1 MKSPF
6 RSALCVALMAS
17 SAYSACA
24 LAQSIKFADL
34 RPGTYRIEP
43 YHTQVVFSVLHFGLT
58 HYSGMFSG
66 ASGTLTLDPA
76 KLADSK
82 LDVSV
87 PVTSVSTTVA
97 LLTEELRGHEWFDAE
112 HFPVATFVSTAVVPT
127 GKNSAS
133 VTGNLTL
140 HGVTKPV
147 VLSVQLVG
155 SGTNPLSKAFS
166 VGFEI
171 SGTIKRGDFGI
182 STDLPAVGD
191 EVTLRIAG
199 AFEEKK

>member
-1 MKSPF
+1 MKSPL
-6 RSALCVALMAS
+6 RSALCVALLAS
-17 SAYSACA
+17 SAYSAAA

-34 RPGTYRIEP
+34 KPGTYRIEP

-58 HYSGMFSG
+58 NYNGMFAG

-87 PVTSVSTTVA
+87 AVTSVSTTVP
-97 LLTEELRGHEWFDAE
+97 LLTEELRGHEWFDATR
-112 HFPVATFVSTAVVPT
+112 FPVATFVSTAVVPT
-127 GKNSAS
+127 GKDSAS

-147 VLSVQLVG
+147 VLRVQLVG
-155 SGTNPLSKAFS
+155 AGSNPLSKAYS
-166 VGFEI
+166 VGFEVA
-171 SGTIKRGDFGI
+171 GTIKRGDFGI
-182 STDLPAVGD
+182 NTDIPAVGD
-191 EVTLRIAG
+191 EVKLRIAG
-199 AFEEKK
+199 AFEAQK